1 MKTGQKGLDL
11 IKNFEG
17 WYSKAYLDPI
27 GLATIGY
34 GFTYY
39 LPGRKKVTMKDKP
52 LTKAQGEPMLKEI
65 LANYENDV
73 KRLVTKPII
82 QNQFDALV
90 SFAYNLGATNLSKS
104 TLLKKVNVNPNDPTI
119 KDEFLKWNLAGG
131 KVLNGLTRRRKA
143 EAELYFTK
151 ST

>member
-1 MKTGQKGLDL
+1 MKTGQRGLDL
-11 IKNFEG
+11 IKSFEG
-17 WYSKAYLDPI
+17 WFPKPYLDPI
-27 GLATIGY
+27 GIPTIGY

-73 KRLVTKPII
+73 LRMVKKPLN

-90 SFAYNLGATNLSKS
+90 SFTYNLGGENLSKS
-104 TLLKKVNVNPNDPTI
+104 TLLKKVNANPNDPTI
-119 KDEFLKWNLAGG
+119 AAEFAKWINAGG
-131 KVLNGLTRRRKA
+131 KPFNGLTRRRKA
-143 EAELYFTK
+143 EADLYFSK
-151 ST
+151 